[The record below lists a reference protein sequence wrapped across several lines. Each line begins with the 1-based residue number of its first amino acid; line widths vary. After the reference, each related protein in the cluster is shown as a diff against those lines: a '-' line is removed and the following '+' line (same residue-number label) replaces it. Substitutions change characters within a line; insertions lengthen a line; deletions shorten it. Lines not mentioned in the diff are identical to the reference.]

1 MNLATQKKAT
11 SLFLVG
17 LFLTS
22 TLITS
27 ISADPVNI
35 PKFVSLLVF
44 SSITLAICLFSM
56 NIKSIRRI
64 GSLGVTTIIF
74 AVALILVA
82 INSKSDLA
90 SQLYGV
96 TGRNIGVF
104 SLLGLVGFMIIGFLL
119 ASEDLMEKLV
129 LTLVAVTLLSALYGF
144 LQYLKLDPL
153 TWDSDYGNIFG
164 FVGNPNFQSA
174 MMGLGAIGCVG
185 QLFMLNQANKWKI
198 ASVILM
204 IMMLSSVKITG
215 SIQGYLIFVLGLLFL
230 LYSQFLKWAPS
241 FLHVTFLTSILFGPF
256 LVFLFLVNFL
266 ESSALIKEASLQQR
280 ATYWEVGVRIWNQ
293 NPIVGTGLD
302 TFSESFRSQRNLAN
316 IEAVSGTIT
325 NSAHNFFIDL
335 LANGGL
341 LLFLPFLFFVIK
353 TILAIYKALK
363 SKKTIAIPVKIII
376 GVWIGLFT
384 QMLISPN
391 QIAIMVWFWA
401 CTGAIIGY
409 ASKLSSPEN
418 LTADKKIWSE
428 TKQNSRPTQEL
439 APAQILAAFIG
450 VLISLLISL
459 PPYVAS
465 VRYLSALKSGQV
477 ERIYES
483 ASILPTDV
491 SRSVAIIDAF
501 SKNQFN
507 SQAHSLA
514 LQTVERY
521 PNSFVAWNVLY
532 LMDNSL
538 PSEKKKALL
547 NMRRLDPENPQLNGE

>member
-1 MNLATQKKAT
+1 M
-11 SLFLVG
+11 
-17 LFLTS
+17 
-22 TLITS
+22 
-27 ISADPVNI
+27 
-35 PKFVSLLVF
+35 
-44 SSITLAICLFSM
+44 
-56 NIKSIRRI
+56 
-64 GSLGVTTIIF
+64 
-74 AVALILVA
+74 
-82 INSKSDLA
+82 NSKSDLA

-104 SLLGLVGFMIIGFLL
+104 TLLGLAGFMIIGFLL
-119 ASEDLMEKLV
+119 SNENLMEKLV
-129 LTLVAVTLLSALYGF
+129 VTLLAVTLLSALYGF

-185 QLFMLNQANKWKI
+185 HLFLGNQADKWRI
-198 ASVILM
+198 TSIILV
-204 IMMLSSVKITG
+204 IMMLISVKITG
-215 SIQGYLIFVLGLLFL
+215 SIQGYLIFALGLLFL
-230 LYSQFLKWAPS
+230 LYSHFLKSVPS

-256 LVFLFLVNFL
+256 SVFLFFVNFL
-266 ESSALIKEASLQQR
+266 ESSALVKEGSLQQR
-280 ATYWEVGVRIWNQ
+280 ATYWEVGLRIWNQ

-302 TFSESFRSQRNLAN
+302 TFGESFRSQRNLAN
-316 IEAVSGTIT
+316 IEAVNGTIT

-353 TILAIYKALK
+353 TILAIYKVLK
-363 SKKTIAIPVKIII
+363 SKKTISMPVKTII

-391 QIAIMVWFWA
+391 QIALMVWFWA

-409 ASKLSSPEN
+409 ASKLSSAEN
-418 LTADKKIWSE
+418 LTADKKIWSK

-439 APAQILAAFIG
+439 APAQILAAFMG
-450 VLISLLISL
+450 VLISLLVSL

-465 VRYLSALKSGQV
+465 VKYLSALKSGQV

-483 ASILPTDV
+483 ASIFPTDV
-491 SRSVAIIDAF
+491 SRSVAIINAF
-501 SKNQFN
+501 SNNQFY

-521 PNSFVAWNVLY
+521 PNSFAAWNELY
-532 LMDNSL
+532 LIVNSL
-538 PSEKKKALL
+538 PSEKKIALL
-547 NMRRLDPENPQLNGE
+547 NMRRLDPENPQLNGD